1 MAIYMISEEGHVKA
15 GIYEFVVDTEAEISE
30 LPTDKK
36 IGSTAKC
43 IENSKIYMLNGS
55 GNWVEVNFKS
65 GGGSGSGGVTI
76 HICSSSEYSVSTR
89 IPIISNPDASTFYLV
104 PAADGASP
112 NMFVEYIYVNDEWE
126 MFGSVTIDTDIVTD
140 VEVDGTS
147 VVTNG
152 IAEIT
157 MPTVPTQASDIGA
170 VPTTTSVNGKALSN
184 NITLVAADVGASLAR
199 IVRW

>member
-1 MAIYMISEEGHVKA
+1 MISIISEEGHKKYR
-15 GIYEFVVDTEAEISE
+15 IYEYVIDSSSEISN
-30 LPTDKK
+30 LPDKAQA
-36 IGSTAKC
+36 GSVAYC
-43 IENSKIYMLNGS
+43 IENSKTYMKNHS
-55 GNWVEVNFKS
+55 NQWIEVNFKS

-112 NMFVEYIYVNDEWE
+112 NMFVEYIYVNNEWE
-126 MFGSVTIDTDIVTD
+126 MFGSVAIDTNVVTD

-157 MPTVPTQASDIGA
+157 MPTVPTKASDIGA

-184 NITLVAADVGASLAR
+184 NITLVAADVGASLVQ